1 MRVYLDHNA
10 GAPMRPA
17 VCDAITDFAAR
28 AAHGNPASVHRAGQ
42 EARRE
47 LEKARER
54 VGALIGAPAKSI
66 VFTSGGTEANNL
78 AIAGAIATNP
88 ARRRIVTTAIEH
100 SSVLAPLTDLE
111 SRGFEVIRVR
121 SDHDGVV
128 DPDALAREVNRE
140 TALVSV
146 GLANAE
152 VGAVQTITA
161 IADAAARAGAT
172 LHLDAAQAAGRIP
185 VSVDSLR
192 CDLMTISA
200 HKIGGLAGSGALYVR
215 PGARILPAML
225 GGPQEGGLRAGT
237 PNLLGAIAFGIAAEV
252 TASELDEETARL
264 AELSRQ
270 LLARLSR
277 AIPGLSPNGPLRDRL
292 PNTLS
297 LTFPGVL
304 GETLLIALDLEGI
317 EVSMG
322 SACAAGAV
330 EPSHVLLAMGRSAAA
345 ARSSLRLSLGWSTTG
360 AEIAIAGDVIP
371 RVWRRIVAAEPMN
384 VAAEPMN
391 EVEGTR

>member
-17 VCDAITDFAAR
+17 VRDATADFAAR
-28 AAHGNPASVHRAGQ
+28 ATHGNPASVHRAGQ
-42 EARRE
+42 TARCA
-47 LEKARER
+47 LEQARER

-78 AIAGAIATNP
+78 AIGGAIAANP
-88 ARRRIVTTAIEH
+88 TRRRILTTAIEH
-100 SSVLAPLTDLE
+100 SSVLAPLSE
-111 SRGFEVIRVR
+111 MEGRGYEVIRVNPDR
-121 SDHDGVV
+121 DGLV
-128 DPDALAREVNRE
+128 DPDALACEVNRE
-140 TALVSV
+140 TALVAT

-152 VGAVQTITA
+152 VGAIQTIKP
-161 IADAAARAGAT
+161 IAEAAARAGAL

-185 VSVDSLR
+185 LNVESLR

-215 PGARILPAML
+215 PGARILPAVF
-225 GGPQEGGLRAGT
+225 GGPQEAGLRAGT
-237 PNLLGAIAFGIAAEV
+237 PNLLGAITFGIAAEV
-252 TASELDEETARL
+252 TADALDEEAARL
-264 AELSRQ
+264 VGLSRE
-270 LLARLSR
+270 LLERLSR
-277 AIPGLSPNGPLRDRL
+277 AIPGLALNGPLRDRL
-292 PNTLS
+292 PNTLN

-345 ARSSLRLSLGWSTTG
+345 ARSSLRLSLGWSTTA
-360 AEIAIAGDVIP
+360 AEIAIAGEVIP
-371 RVWRRIVAAEPMN
+371 RVWRRIITAEPMTLSAQPVN
-384 VAAEPMN
+384 PM
-391 EVEGTR
+391 GGAR